1 MKTFRH
7 ALREALIRIAV
18 NSLPGPS
25 RSGFYQNDMRE
36 LKKKLSQAKR

>member
-1 MKTFRH
+1 MKTIKN
-7 ALREALIRIAV
+7 ALRKALIRIAE

-36 LKKKLSQAKR
+36 LKKKLAKAKH